1 MTTNDVISTIE
12 NATNSLFQVLR
23 EQEANNTRLQGTID
37 RLEARVTWLESQLD
51 SARKWG
57 NEVQEQRDEARH
69 ALGVARD
76 TMEDI
81 KRVHTSDLDR
91 LTNII
96 RSIGAAIDPIIN
108 PPYVPKEGEQPRDET
123 GRFRPWADLTPVEQA
138 STTRERHEASI
149 ELGQMLDEHY
159 ERNVD
164 QSASVM
170 ENPVVEPYKEPEL
183 EYPRAVGD
191 YHF

>member
-12 NATNSLFQVLR
+12 NATTSLFQVLR
-23 EQEANNTRLQGTID
+23 QQEDNIN
-37 RLEARVTWLESQLD
+37 RLEATVKRLEDRIEHLEIQLD
-51 SARKWG
+51 SARAWG
-57 NEVQEQRDEARH
+57 ADVSVQRDAAKNEITRLNEH
-69 ALGVARD
+69 LGALNVEHD
-76 TMEDI
+76 S
-81 KRVHTSDLDR
+81 VLQR
-91 LTNII
+91 LSNVI
-96 RSIGAAIDPIIN
+96 RSIHETIDPIVN
-108 PPYVPKEGEQPRDET
+108 PPYAPKPGDQPRDET